1 MLDIFDSIVCS
12 NISIYFSAGTQKTSV
27 VIEISENSKFAGWP
41 VISLFATVIQS
52 YAPLANHVFL

>member
-1 MLDIFDSIVCS
+1 
-12 NISIYFSAGTQKTSV
+12 V

-41 VISLFATVIQS
+41 VISLFATLIQS